1 MSFLLGLA
9 AVALF
14 LLLLFLT
21 VVKHRADTALYQ
33 KLHPPKKQQEEFL
46 KACALYLE
54 YRNAPEAHPSP
65 VRDAKRDAALA
76 IQEEGFLPAALE
88 HLAFPKKEEK
98 RMALL
103 CADGEPQPFTYQA
116 LQTASEEAFR
126 VCQQQDQGLT
136 GYSQDPR
143 FWNGETFDTQAWE
156 VYCGEMDRAFRELAD
171 RFSRENGN
179 ET

>member
-9 AVALF
+9 AAALF

-21 VVKHRADTALYQ
+21 VVKHRADTALYH

-46 KACALYLE
+46 KACGLYLE

-65 VRDAKRDAALA
+65 ARDAKRDAALA
-76 IQEEGFLPAALE
+76 IQQEGFLPAALE

-98 RMALL
+98 RLALL
-103 CADGEPQPFTYQA
+103 CADGEPKQFTYQA
-116 LQTASEEAFR
+116 IQTASEESFR

-143 FWNGETFDTQAWE
+143 FWNSETFDQAGWQD
-156 VYCGEMDRAFRELAD
+156 YCQEMDRAFRELAD
-171 RFSRENGN
+171 RFSREGGSKA
-179 ET
+179 

>member
-21 VVKHRADTALYQ
+21 VVKHKADTALYQ

-46 KACALYLE
+46 KACALCME
-54 YRNAPEAHPSP
+54 YEAAGHPEPAME
-65 VRDAKRDAALA
+65 AKRDAALA
-76 IQEEGFLPAALE
+76 IQKEGFLPAALE
-88 HLAFPKKEEK
+88 RLGFPQKEEK

-116 LQTASEEAFR
+116 IRTVSEEAFR

-136 GYSQDPR
+136 GFAQAPR
-143 FWNGETFDTQAWE
+143 FWNSGTFDAKTWE
-156 VYCGEMDRAFRELAD
+156 AYCGEMDRAFRELAD
-171 RFSRENGN
+171 RRRE
-179 ET
+179 TC

>member
-1 MSFLLGLA
+1 MSFLLTA
-9 AVALF
+9 AVLATLA
-14 LLLLFLT
+14 LLLFLT
-21 VVKHRADTALYQ
+21 MVKHKADTELHH

-103 CADGEPQPFTYQA
+103 CADGEPKQFTYQA
-116 LQTASEEAFR
+116 IQTVSAESFR

-156 VYCGEMDRAFRELAD
+156 VYCGEMDRVFRELAD
-171 RFSRENGN
+171 RFSRESGNGA
-179 ET
+179 

>member
-9 AVALF
+9 AAALF

-21 VVKHRADTALYQ
+21 VVKHKADTALYH

-46 KACALYLE
+46 RACALCME
-54 YRNAPEAHPSP
+54 YEAAGRPEAAME
-65 VRDAKRDAALA
+65 AKRDAALA

-103 CADGEPQPFTYQA
+103 CANGEPQQFTYQA
-116 LQTASEEAFR
+116 IRTVSQEAFR
-126 VCQQQDQGLT
+126 ICQQQDQGLT
-136 GYSQDPR
+136 GFAQDPR
-143 FWNGETFDTQAWE
+143 FWNGETFDQTGWQD
-156 VYCGEMDRAFRELAD
+156 YCQEMDRAFRELAD
-171 RFSRENGN
+171 RFSRETGSKA
-179 ET
+179 